1 MPTALITGISGQDG
15 SYLAETLLKVGYR
28 VVGMVRRSTSASYP
42 RIEHIRNAIELAYGD
57 LLNQDSLE
65 GLLRKYRPVE
75 VYNFAASVPPTS
87 ESFREPIATGEI
99 NGLAVLRLLEAIRVV
114 DPTIRFCQASS
125 SALFGKACES
135 PQRETTPFSPSN
147 PYGVAK
153 LFGHWITVNYRET
166 YGMFA
171 CSGIL
176 FNHES
181 PRRGEEFV
189 TRKIARAVA
198 KIKAGLQ
205 DSLQLGDMEARR
217 DWGYAAD
224 YVQAMWLMLQ
234 APAADDYVL
243 ATGETHSVRE
253 LCQIAFGHVGL
264 RYESYVVQEAQSR
277 RVSEAV
283 QVVGDP
289 AKARRVLGWHPT
301 LTFRDLVCEM
311 VDSEIKALD
320 RHER

>member
-1 MPTALITGISGQDG
+1 
-15 SYLAETLLKVGYR
+15 V
-28 VVGMVRRSTSASYP
+28 
-42 RIEHIRNAIELAYGD
+42 
-57 LLNQDSLE
+57 
-65 GLLRKYRPVE
+65 
-75 VYNFAASVPPTS
+75 
-87 ESFREPIATGEI
+87 ATGEF

-114 DPTIRFCQASS
+114 DPAIRFCQASS

-135 PQRETTPFSPSN
+135 PQRETTPFYPCN

-153 LFGHWITVNYRET
+153 LYGHWITVNYRET

-189 TRKIARAVA
+189 TRKIAVAVA
-198 KIKAGLQ
+198 RIKAGRQ
-205 DSLQLGDMEARR
+205 DSLHLGDLEARR

-243 ATGETHSVRE
+243 ATGETHSVGE

-264 RYESYVVQEAQSR
+264 KYENYVVQEAQSLR
-277 RVSEAV
+277 ATEAV
-283 QVVGDP
+283 QVVGDSG
-289 AKARRVLGWHPT
+289 KAQ
-301 LTFRDLVCEM
+301 
-311 VDSEIKALD
+311 
-320 RHER
+320 